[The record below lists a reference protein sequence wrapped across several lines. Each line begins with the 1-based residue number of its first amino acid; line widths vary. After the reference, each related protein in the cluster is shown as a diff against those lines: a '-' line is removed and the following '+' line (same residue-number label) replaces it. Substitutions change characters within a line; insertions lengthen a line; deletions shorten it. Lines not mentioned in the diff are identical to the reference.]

1 MVRLSLELIEP
12 VKEGKVGR
20 SGRAIILAKLVETNS
35 YKIQW
40 KKKQK
45 EKWIKIWILWMESR
59 WWNSAQKLDIAIS
72 SLLFFFMFISVN
84 TAIDMAV
91 DMWTKTTTKPID
103 WKDLQKWLEKNW
115 NELKR
120 MKEWR

>member
-40 KKKQK
+40 KKNKK
-45 EKWIKIWILWMESR
+45 KS
-59 WWNSAQKLDIAIS
+59 
-72 SLLFFFMFISVN
+72 
-84 TAIDMAV
+84 
-91 DMWTKTTTKPID
+91 
-103 WKDLQKWLEKNW
+103 
-115 NELKR
+115 ELKSESY
-120 MKEWR
+120 EWKADDETLLKS